1 MCDQNVSFISDV
13 LSTEGTHMSLT
24 LAICILF
31 IVVIASLAAL
41 ERRLNYLSR
50 RDDADPSMDSVND
63 RRILVCNHLS
73 NAIGL
78 LLVVAVVMIGI
89 HTFSPHQ

>member
-1 MCDQNVSFISDV
+1 MREQNVSYISDV
-13 LSTEGTHMSLT
+13 LSTEGTDMSLT
-24 LAICILF
+24 LAICFLF

-50 RDDADPSMDSVND
+50 RDDANPSMDSVND
-63 RRILVCNHLS
+63 RRALVCDHLS

-78 LLVVAVVMIGI
+78 LLVVAVIMIGI
-89 HTFSPHQ
+89 HTYSPHP